1 LKKKILILSAIFILL
16 IAFLSYEYYQDVF
29 ESNVELKQDSLYIYI
44 PSGSSG
50 LQLLDSLKPFLKD
63 TASFVW
69 VANQKSYWTAIKS
82 GRYKIENK
90 WNNNQLINHLR
101 GGKQAPI
108 NLILNNIKFKA
119 DLAEFFGEQLEAP
132 ADSFL
137 ELFNSERR
145 LVKYDLEPRT
155 VLSVFR
161 PNSYQFYWNTSA
173 EACLERMI
181 KENDKFWSLRKD
193 KLQQSDLNQLEVISL
208 ASIVESETAK
218 VDEMPMVAGLYLNR
232 LKQGIKLQSDPTV
245 IYSIQQDYPDTVI
258 RRVFFRD
265 LVYDSPYNTYLNK
278 GLPPG
283 PIRIPNAKAIDA
295 VLNAEKHRYIFMCA
309 NPEKPGYHSFATNL
323 RGHNRNRD
331 KYIRWVRAL

>member
-1 LKKKILILSAIFILL
+1 MLL
-16 IAFLSYEYYQDVF
+16 MAFFSYEYYQDIF
-29 ESNVELKQDSLYIYI
+29 RSNVELKQDSVYIHI
-44 PSGSSG
+44 PSGSDG
-50 LQLLDSLKPFLKD
+50 LQLLDSLKPYLKD

-69 VANQKSYWTAIKS
+69 VANRKSYWTAIKS

-90 WNNNQLINHLR
+90 WNNNQLINYLR
-101 GGKQAPI
+101 RGKQAPI

-137 ELFNSERR
+137 ALFKSERR
-145 LVKYDLEPRT
+145 LAKYDLEPRT

-161 PNSYQFYWNTSA
+161 PNTYQFYWNTSA
-173 EACLERMI
+173 EACLARMI
-181 KENDKFWSLRKD
+181 KEDDKFWSQRKD
-193 KLQQSDLNQLEVISL
+193 KLNQSGLSQLEVISL
-208 ASIVESETAK
+208 ASIVEAETAK
-218 VDEMPMVAGLYLNR
+218 VDEMPVVAGLYLNR

-245 IYSIQQDYPDTVI
+245 IYSIQQEYPDTVI
-258 RRVFFRD
+258 RRVLFRD
-265 LVYDSPYNTYLNK
+265 LKYDSPYNTYIYK

-323 RGHNRNRD
+323 RGHNQNRD
-331 KYIRWVRAL
+331 RYIRWVRAL